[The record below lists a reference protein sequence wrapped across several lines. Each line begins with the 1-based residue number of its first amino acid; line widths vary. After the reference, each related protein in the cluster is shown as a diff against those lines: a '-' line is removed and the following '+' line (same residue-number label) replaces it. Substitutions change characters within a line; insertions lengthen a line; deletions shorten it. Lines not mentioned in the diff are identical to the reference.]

1 MKKNYF
7 KKSLSLIMTVLMLMS
22 CWVFVPGEHNHAS
35 AAADVGPATTYA
47 TYHVELT
54 AKFANIGDSG
64 HIIIYYYPVN
74 ADGTLNTS
82 VRGEYILVNS
92 AAKYSSTTWTFNTA
106 DDTTRRLSTDTDA
119 ETGPIQGWP
128 CGVKLKSA
136 GGSASLT
143 LTGLK
148 IGDKSVITNS
158 GSWGAGS
165 GNTKEVLYN
174 NTGSGWDGYLDW
186 PVPSWSTSS
195 TMSGTSVDVP
205 SCGSRTTSWSTQAS
219 WKDQYGVTWSQSSVL
234 YTLSAD
240 GVSLIQDSGKITGVT
255 VSSAA
260 ISNITSG
267 STKNVTVTA
276 SGAGKTQTAYITLNA
291 PKKDVTF
298 ENMFSLSDWYYSE
311 SSKYSD
317 SNFTTNLS
325 NGTLKIYKP
334 YGYSENTTAS
344 SYPNSHN
351 ANMYSMPVTGGQEY
365 TVEYTSSAS
374 TNGTPHSEVFLFWYD
389 TNDNY
394 LSLSNKSFTSNGKH
408 SVTFT
413 APDTATKCEIRFDN
427 NGDDYSTET
436 FSNIAVY
443 PADRAAEIEL
453 ETWGNRPYTKAYTYK
468 AALGTSFAVPTRA
481 GYAFNGWYLDSDNDG
496 AMDAGEEVTDATG
509 TVVSNLQSFGVDNH
523 YNLYADWVKKTLDI
537 GYDNLFSLSDW
548 AYSASTTVAGG
559 GAAGGVIE
567 YDLDEGYI
575 KVTTGSGGEAFSS
588 SNLGAGQYLIPVTEG
603 ETYVLDYDA
612 TYQGNIQTF
621 VFYYNATGTVTDT
634 ATGNYYSNSYS
645 ADAITFTVPAGV
657 TQVGFRFG
665 TYGDAGNWAQ
675 YKNIGLYKKAVYDA
689 YAKNYSKVR
698 EPFKVGDTTGL
709 MYPSRVGYAFDG
721 WEKADGTA
729 ITSVEGLRASET
741 VYATW
746 TKQWTVTFL
755 NGDGS
760 VLGTA
765 SVRDG
770 EAAAAPQATPTKAA
784 DANGAYTFSSWDK
797 TFSNVTEDMTVTP
810 QFTTVPH
817 TITYDFVSGRT
828 CTTNA
833 IVDKRCSGCGYYFFQ
848 SQPYD
853 GTTETAWIAL
863 GHNFE
868 GQAAVTNTSDGETGT
883 HEVRCKYYY
892 SESCGGT
899 TRVAHNFD
907 SVVSTEGAT
916 CTHNG
921 IVTEKCAC
929 GQTRKVEGTTAP
941 DVHNYDYETG
951 TPNGDK
957 ATHTVACTYNSAH
970 TKSVNCTDD
979 DKDCI
984 CDICGQE
991 LVHSYVNKT
1000 KDNVVSEAEC
1010 EIDAVYYLTCQCGK
1024 HSDATWTDTGSALEH
1039 TYTNYV
1045 YNNDAKCEI
1054 DGTKTASCDHGCGT
1068 TDTIEAEGTALEHDY
1083 TGEIKNNG
1091 DGTHSYLCKNN
1102 CGNYGGTVD
1111 CSIWKENATANKCE
1125 CVDCGYTKGHDWGK
1139 WTKNSDNTALAA
1151 GKMTRTCN
1159 DCGATDTIE
1168 CTYEITAHSDET
1180 CTTPETTTYTCTECG
1195 HGYSEIGEAATG
1207 HDFSGEYKYDSSAD
1221 THQQLCANGCG
1232 AYGVGTTANAKEPCT
1247 WTYTNKESGKHTAAC
1262 VCGNSE
1268 EQNCS
1273 GGTATCTAQAE
1284 CQYCGEAYGTTT
1296 DHSFKGT
1303 VKVLEG
1309 DVHAYLCEYC
1319 NTDSIYGV
1327 GTTQNMTEAC
1337 SGGDATCSALA
1348 VCNECKDTYGALD
1361 TDDHKWGKAA
1371 ADADNAGEH
1380 IYTCEY
1386 NNEHKK
1392 SEACVSGSSKV
1403 VAPTCTDKGYTI
1415 QTCKECSYEWNTDY
1429 TDATEHNW
1437 VDPVCNGDGTH
1448 TLTCNN
1454 KNVDG
1459 WVCDETLTLNC
1470 AESAITF
1477 GYEPATCTE
1486 QGYTKYQCTVCN
1498 YTWDADFVPATGH
1511 SYTNKLRSLDEAYK
1525 RSEKTCT
1532 EAETYWY
1539 RCDNCTVSAGT
1550 EADKY
1555 ADDLASIYWSNG
1567 SAVGHD
1573 MQKLVDETDLTKNR
1587 KSEATCTATAVYY
1600 YSCSVCGAQDTTQT
1614 FTYKS
1619 ALGHDYQDIVDEDD
1633 LTKNRVSEATCTSAA
1648 VYYKSCSRCGAV
1660 SNDTFEY
1667 GEKTGH
1673 SMTKTEAKA
1682 ETCTEPGNVEYY
1694 TCSNC
1699 NKKFSDED
1707 GTDTITKTEIASLGH
1722 DWVNVAFKAATCE
1735 EDGHSAYKQ
1744 CTRCDANTG
1753 KVTEGYGATG
1763 HDFSGTYYID
1773 TVRNYH
1779 AKYCVND
1786 NCLADGEKAYGIGDE
1801 KYSVEYD
1808 GLDYVIKG
1816 GDACDFDS
1824 FTTATDENGLHSHNL
1839 ECVCGNAQS
1848 VVIDAADIKTE
1859 VVAPTCTDA
1868 GYTLHTCQKDGCG
1881 DTWKT
1886 DIVEKLGHDLT
1897 GNATS
1902 NGNGTH
1908 SVKCVRNCGY
1918 SADAE
1923 KCSTQTPSTTCGEK
1937 NKCDICG
1944 GEFGEEIDH
1953 VFTNYVYNNDAT
1965 CTADGTKTAE
1975 CDNCDTNAT
1984 DTVTATGTKLGH
1996 DMSAHGYVVP
2006 DTHKAK
2012 LEADGVVIAEP
2023 TCGEE
2028 GRSIS
2033 YCSRC
2038 DHYVTKV
2045 VPKNKDAHD
2054 MPEVWTKVGGNCASG
2069 VTYVRACT
2077 ICGKKESKTESVPH
2091 NWKAIVIEEAGCTV
2105 NGYINFECSVCGF
2118 TATLD
2123 DTVEGWPSFNG
2134 VDYSDKNIVATG
2146 EHAWQTEAP
2155 ADEDYMMIDG
2165 VVVFVEEYPTYNTT
2179 GRGYKKCTI
2188 CNAVEKVTIAAY
2200 GNAPEDHKHP
2210 ELGINDNSTLKYVAE
2225 VKPTCTVGGH
2235 EGYYECTRCS
2245 YSQYV
2250 LDHDA
2255 YYIPALGHADK
2266 NADGKCDTCKTTLE
2280 EDSASKNCGCI
2291 CHKDSG
2297 FMKFIYKILRFF
2309 WKLFGINETCACG
2322 VAHY

>member
-22 CWVFVPGEHNHAS
+22 CWVFFPGMIPEAGAVSQDVSTVTSYAS
-35 AAADVGPATTYA
+35 
-47 TYHVELT
+47 YHVKLDMEF
-54 AKFANIGDSG
+54 KSVGNGGDVK
-64 HIIIYYYPVN
+64 ILYYPVN
-74 ADGTLNTS
+74 SDGTLNTNAPQ
-82 VRGEYILVNS
+82 EYILIHS
-92 AAKYSSTTWTFNTA
+92 AMKYSTTTWTFDTA
-106 DDTTRRLSTDTDA
+106 DDSTRRLSTDTAA
-119 ETGPIQGWP
+119 ENGPVNGWP
-128 CGVKLKSA
+128 YGVKMYAASGVTIALKA
-136 GGSASLT
+136 MYINGVQVVN
-143 LTGLK
+143 TGYW
-148 IGDKSVITNS
+148 SVKN
-158 GSWGAGS
+158 G
-165 GNTKEVLYN
+165 TKEVLYTYKN
-174 NTGSGWDGYLDW
+174 DSGYSGYLNNW
-186 PVPSWSTSS
+186 NVPSIT
-195 TMSGTSVDVP
+195 TTKAADLSVQVP
-205 SCGSRTTSWSTQAS
+205 SCGTRTT
-219 WKDQYGVTWSQSSVL
+219 G
-234 YTLSAD
+234 
-240 GVSLIQDSGKITGVT
+240 
-255 VSSAA
+255 
-260 ISNITSG
+260 
-267 STKNVTVTA
+267 TVTA
-276 SGAGKTQTAYITLNA
+276 SMADQYGYSWPLTYTINGTGATVNQSGNSASVTVSNAALANFTNSTGTTNLTLTATGAGRTSTSTVTLTA

-298 ENMFSLSDWYYSE
+298 ENLFSLSDWR
-311 SSKYSD
+311 YSD
-317 SNFTTNLS
+317 SFNSVGSPNEILVENDSTI
-325 NGTLKIYKP
+325 KIYKSAA
-334 YGYSENTTAS
+334 GGEITTGS
-344 SYPNSHN
+344 SYPNAHSEN
-351 ANMYSMPVTGGQEY
+351 RYAMPVTGGKDY
-365 TVEYTSSAS
+365 TVSFNTTSSA
-374 TNGTPHSEVFLFWYD
+374 NGTIAPEVFLFWYD
-389 TNDNY
+389 VNNNPVTNTAGSATFN
-394 LSLSNKSFTSNGKH
+394 NKGFSGNGDH

-413 APDTATKCEIRFDN
+413 APDTATKAEIRFDN
-427 NGDDYSTET
+427 DCSDAGSTLR
-436 FSNIAVY
+436 FNNIAVY
-443 PADRAAEIEL
+443 RADRAAEIEL
-453 ETWGNRPYTKAYTYK
+453 ETWGNRPFTKAYTYK
-468 AALGTSFAVPTRA
+468 AALGSTLTVPTRP

-496 AMDAGEEVTDATG
+496 VMDAGEEVTDATG

-612 TYQGNIQTF
+612 TCKGNIQTF

-634 ATGNYYSNSYS
+634 TTGNYFSNSYS
-645 ADAITFTVPAGV
+645 TNAITFKVPAGV

-675 YKNIGLYKKAVYDA
+675 YKNIGLYKKADYDA

-698 EPFKVGDTTGL
+698 EPFQVGDTDTL
-709 MYPSRVGYAFDG
+709 MYPSRDGYAFDG

-760 VLGTA
+760 TLGI
-765 SVRDG
+765 VEVKNG
-770 EAAAAPQATPTKAA
+770 EAATAPQATATKAA
-784 DANGAYTFSSWDK
+784 DANGSYTFSVWDK
-797 TFSNVTEDMTVTP
+797 DFSAVTEDMTVTP

-833 IVDKRCSGCGYYFFQ
+833 IVDKRCSGCNYYFFQ
-848 SQPYD
+848 GQPYD
-853 GTTETAWIAL
+853 GTTEAAWIAL
-863 GHNFE
+863 GHDFE
-868 GQAAVTNTSDGETGT
+868 GQAAVTNSSNGEAGT
-883 HEVRCKYYY
+883 HEVRCKYFYI
-892 SESCGGT
+892 ESCGGT
-899 TRVAHNFD
+899 TRVAHSFD
-907 SVVSTEGAT
+907 STIKTEGAD
-916 CTHNG
+916 C
-921 IVTEKCAC
+921 VTPGTVTKKCAC
-929 GQTRKVEGTTAP
+929 GETTQVEGEIDSNTHNNTRLINVKAP
-941 DVHNYDYETG
+941 TCLEDGYTGDTYCDNCNKTVETG
-951 TPNGDK
+951 EVDPKLGHSFTNY
-957 ATHTVACTYNSAH
+957 VYN
-970 TKSVNCTDD
+970 DD
-979 DKDCI
+979 
-984 CDICGQE
+984 
-991 LVHSYVNKT
+991 
-1000 KDNVVSEAEC
+1000 AEC
-1010 EIDAVYYLTCQCGK
+1010 EVDGTKTAKCDRCDV
-1024 HSDATWTDTGSALEH
+1024 TDTVKAEGTALEH
-1039 TYTNYV
+1039 KYTNYV
-1045 YNNDAKCEI
+1045 YNNDAKCEVN
-1054 DGTKTASCDHGCGT
+1054 GTKTASCDNGCGKT
-1068 TDTIEAEGTALEHDY
+1068 QTIEAEGTALKHDY
-1083 TGEIKNNG
+1083 TGEIQNNG

-1111 CSIWKENATANKCE
+1111 CSSWKENATEDKCE
-1125 CVDCGYTKGHDWGK
+1125 CVDCGYTKTHAWGN
-1139 WTKNSDNTALAA
+1139 WAPSSDNSSSAA
-1151 GKMTRTCN
+1151 GKMTRTCS
-1159 DCGATDTIE
+1159 DCSATETSD
-1168 CTYEITAHSDET
+1168 CTYEQSAHSDAT

-1195 HGYSEIGEAATG
+1195 HGYSVIGEAATG
-1207 HDFSGEYKYDSSAD
+1207 HDFSGKYEYDSSAD

-1273 GGTATCTAQAE
+1273 GGQATCTAKAV
-1284 CQYCGEAYGTTT
+1284 CQYCKKDYGTTS
-1296 DHSFKGT
+1296 DHSFKGEA
-1303 VKVLEG
+1303 VKLDG
-1309 DVHAYLCEYC
+1309 DVHAYLCEFC
-1319 NTDSIYGV
+1319 GETTSIYGIDNKV
-1327 GTTQNMTEAC
+1327 DETESC

-1348 VCNECKDTYGALD
+1348 VCDICKDTYGELD
-1361 TDDHKWGKAA
+1361 TDDHKWITPPV
-1371 ADADNAGEH
+1371 ADADNAGKH

-1386 NNEHKK
+1386 NNAHTK
-1392 SEACVSGSSKV
+1392 SGDCVSGSSVV
-1403 VAPTCTDKGYTI
+1403 VASTCIDKGYTI
-1415 QTCKECSYEWNTDY
+1415 QTCKECSYQWKTDY
-1429 TDATEHNW
+1429 TDATDHNW
-1437 VDPVCNGDGTH
+1437 VDPVCNDDGTH

-1454 KNVDG
+1454 ENVDG
-1459 WVCDETLTLNC
+1459 WVCAETLTLNC

-1477 GYEPATCTE
+1477 GYEPPTCTE
-1486 QGYTKYQCTVCN
+1486 QGYTRYQCTVCN
-1498 YTWDADFVPATGH
+1498 YTWDADFTPATGH
-1511 SYTNKLRSLDEAYK
+1511 SYAKKLRSLDPAYK

-1550 EADKY
+1550 EEEKY
-1555 ADDLASIYWSNG
+1555 ADNLTSIYWSNG
-1567 SAVGHD
+1567 KAAGHD
-1573 MQKLVDETDLTKNR
+1573 MQDLVDETDLTKNR
-1587 KSEATCTATAVYY
+1587 KNEATCTAAAVYY
-1600 YSCSVCGAQDTTQT
+1600 YSCSVCGTQDTTQT
-1614 FTYKS
+1614 FPYKS
-1619 ALGHDYQDIVDEDD
+1619 PLGHDYQDIVDEDD

-1648 VYYKSCSRCGAV
+1648 VYYKSCSRCGDV
-1660 SNDTFEY
+1660 STETFEY
-1667 GEKTGH
+1667 GEKIGH
-1673 SMTKTEAKA
+1673 EMTKTEAKSA
-1682 ETCTEPGNVEYY
+1682 TCTEAGNVEYY

-1707 GTDTITKTEIASLGH
+1707 GTDTITKTEIAKLGH
-1722 DWVNVAFKAATCE
+1722 NWIDVAFKEATCE

-1753 KVTEGYGATG
+1753 KVTEGYEATG
-1763 HDFSGTYYID
+1763 HNFTGAYTYD
-1773 TVRNYH
+1773 PVNNYH
-1779 AKYCVND
+1779 SRYCVNE
-1786 NCLADGEKAYGIGDE
+1786 NCLADGEKAHGIGDK

-1808 GLDYVIKG
+1808 GLDYVITG
-1816 GDACDFDS
+1816 GEACDRNR

-1848 VVIDAADIKTE
+1848 VVIDAANITTE
-1859 VVAPTCTDA
+1859 VEAPTCTDA
-1868 GYTLHTCQKDGCG
+1868 GYTLHTCQKDDCG

-1886 DIVEKLGHDLT
+1886 DIVAKLGHDLSGT
-1897 GNATS
+1897 ATS

-1908 SVKCVRNCGY
+1908 SVKCNREGCDY
-1918 SADAE
+1918 SEASQ

-1944 GEFGEEIDH
+1944 GVFGEEIAH

-1984 DTVTATGTKLGH
+1984 NTITATGTKLTH

-2006 DTHKAK
+2006 DALKAK
-2012 LEADGVVIAEP
+2012 LEEDGVVIAEP

-2045 VPKNKDAHD
+2045 VPKNKDAHN
-2054 MPEVWTKVGGNCASG
+2054 MPEEWTKVGGNCASG

-2077 ICGKKESKTESVPH
+2077 VCGKKESKTESIPH

-2134 VDYSDKNIVATG
+2134 VDYTDKNIVATG
-2146 EHAWQTEAP
+2146 EHTWQTEAP
-2155 ADEDYMMIDG
+2155 ADEDYVMIDG
-2165 VVVFVEEYPTYNTT
+2165 VVVFVEEYPAYNTT

-2225 VKPTCTVGGH
+2225 VKPTCNVGGH
-2235 EGYYECTRCS
+2235 KGYYECTRCS
-2245 YSQYV
+2245 YSQYNI
-2250 LDHDA
+2250 DHDSF
-2255 YYIPALGHADK
+2255 YIPALGHTAPNSK
-2266 NADGKCDTCKTTLE
+2266 GKCDRCKTTLE
-2280 EDSASKNCGCI
+2280 EDTNSRNCGCI

-2309 WKLFGINETCACG
+2309 WKLFGMNKTCACG